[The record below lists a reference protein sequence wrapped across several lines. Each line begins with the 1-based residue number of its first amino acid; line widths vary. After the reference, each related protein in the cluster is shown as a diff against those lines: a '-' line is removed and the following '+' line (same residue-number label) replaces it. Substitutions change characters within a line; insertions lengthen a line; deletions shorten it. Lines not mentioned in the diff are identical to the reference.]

1 MRNKTKDTFNRL
13 TLNRPPINAEVS
25 EEYIA
30 SVSIAQLENKV
41 DHIAYLSITQDKVEQ
56 N

>member
-13 TLNRPPINAEVS
+13 TLNRPPINVEVS

-41 DHIAYLSITQDKVEQ
+41 DHITSVDHTR
-56 N
+56 